1 MVEISGL
8 DGQIHFFL
16 GWAGRRGR
24 GFTPDR
30 WGLRSWGEVAHAIK
44 RYENESIVNNRLL
57 IQDWGEWKA
66 ANEPEPMTAQEW
78 ENWKRM
84 ESER

>member
-1 MVEISGL
+1 
-8 DGQIHFFL
+8 
-16 GWAGRRGR
+16 
-24 GFTPDR
+24 
-30 WGLRSWGEVAHAIK
+30 VAHAIK